1 MAELSA
7 DAKDLIDR
15 PVFAHVATLMPDGSP
30 QVSPVWIDHEGDD
43 VLINTAEGRLKAD
56 NLRADGRV
64 AISITDPDNPYA
76 NLLIRGRVKEMT
88 HEGADENIDALAKK
102 YLGEDEYPFRQPGEV
117 RVKVLIEPEK
127 VAAPQG

>member
-7 DAKDLIDR
+7 KAKELIDK

-30 QVSPVWIDHEGDD
+30 QVSPVWIDREGDD
-43 VLINTAEGRLKAD
+43 ILINTAEGRLKTD
-56 NLRADGRV
+56 NFRDDGRV
-64 AISITDPDNPYA
+64 AISILDPDNPYA

-88 HEGADENIDALAKK
+88 QEGADENINALAKK
-102 YLGEDEYPFRQPGEV
+102 YLGEDEYPFRGPGEV

-127 VAAPQG
+127 VSDPQG